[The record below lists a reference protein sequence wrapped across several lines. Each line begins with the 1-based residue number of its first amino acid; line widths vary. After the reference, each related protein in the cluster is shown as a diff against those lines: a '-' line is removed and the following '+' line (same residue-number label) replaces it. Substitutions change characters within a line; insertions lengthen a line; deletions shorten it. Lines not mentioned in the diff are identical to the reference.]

1 MDVSREHIHIV
12 EGARGPKPCIV
23 GTRIRVIDVLGW
35 YEGLGWSAAEIVEQ
49 FPQLTPA
56 DVYAALAYYWDHKE
70 ELDRK
75 KADDDAYIE
84 EMMRKEPGRFQAL
97 LKQRQQQHVG

>member
-35 YEGLGWSAAEIVEQ
+35 YQEHGWSAAKIVEE
-49 FPQLTPA
+49 FPQLTQA

-75 KADDDAYIE
+75 MAEDDAFIQ
-84 EMMRKEPGRFQAL
+84 EMMKKDPGRFQEL
-97 LKQRQQQHVG
+97 LKQRQRVG